1 MPKMPAASKKTA
13 RRVRVRTFRHGLGD
27 CHLVTFRKR
36 NGAPFHILIDCG
48 VVNRTDEPEALMEGV
63 AGVIRKETAGA
74 LDLVVATHQHWDH
87 LSGFLYAKKAFDEM
101 KFARL
106 WLAWTEDPA
115 KHSLA
120 RKIQDELVKKLAA
133 VRAAAKKLRK
143 AAVAGRPAEAL
154 ARIEGVL
161 GFYGLPAKGE
171 DTQEILNALQARSET
186 ATIEY
191 LPPQKTFLLPEVPG
205 VRVYVLGPPEKAA
218 DMRVTNP
225 RTSKKEGYELRAS
238 ANGLVAALDGTG
250 GAPFDARH
258 RRTEAEA
265 RECPEFAEFFNE
277 ENAWRKIDQAWL
289 AEAEQLALYL
299 SDYTNNTSLA
309 LAFEFTD
316 TGEVLF
322 FPGDAQIGSW
332 LTWPRLV
339 WRFTEA
345 DGTRREVRVADLFK
359 NTVFYKVSHHAS
371 HNGTLSGYGQGHV
384 GFEHM
389 THRDLVCVVPVDRK
403 MSRKMGWDRTLPWE
417 PLLKRMR
424 ERTGGRLILTDQAEP
439 APDTTGLTPAEQK
452 RFAARVKIAAEWV
465 DFSL

>member
-1 MPKMPAASKKTA
+1 MPRKPAAKKKTA

-27 CHLVTFRKR
+27 CHLVTFRKSG
-36 NGAPFHILIDCG
+36 GAPFHILIDCG
-48 VVNRTDEPEALMEGV
+48 VVNKTEEPKTVMEGV
-63 AGVIRKETAGA
+63 AKIIKAETGGA

-87 LSGFLYAKKAFDEM
+87 LSGFLYAKKAFEEM

-120 RKIQDELVKKLAA
+120 KKIQDELVKKLAA
-133 VRAAAKKLRK
+133 VRAAAAMLKK
-143 AAVAGRPAEAL
+143 AAADGRPSEAL
-154 ARIEGVL
+154 ARIEAVL

-171 DTQEILNALQARSET
+171 DTQEILDALQAREET
-186 ATIEY
+186 APAEY
-191 LPPQKTFLLPEVPG
+191 LAPQRTFLLPEVPG
-205 VRVYVLGPPEKAA
+205 VRVYVLGPPENAA
-218 DMRVTNP
+218 DMKVTDP
-225 RTSKKEGYELRAS
+225 RKTKKEGYEPAAS
-238 ANGLVAALDGTG
+238 ANGLVAALDGSG
-250 GAPFDARH
+250 GAPFDERH
-258 RRTEAEA
+258 RLTEAEA
-265 RECPEFAEFFNE
+265 RQCPELADFFKE
-277 ENAWRKIDQAWL
+277 ENAWRNIDHAWL

-316 TGEVLF
+316 TGEVLL

-339 WRFTEA
+339 WKFTEA

-371 HNGTLSGYGQGHV
+371 HNGTMSGYGEGHL

-389 THRDLVCVVPVDRK
+389 IHRDLVCVVPVDRK
-403 MSRKMGWDRTLPWE
+403 MSEKMGWDRTLPWK
-417 PLLKRMR
+417 PLLDRMR
-424 ERTGGRLILTDQAEP
+424 ENTRGRLILTDKAEP
-439 APDTTGLTPAEQK
+439 APDTSGLTPAERK